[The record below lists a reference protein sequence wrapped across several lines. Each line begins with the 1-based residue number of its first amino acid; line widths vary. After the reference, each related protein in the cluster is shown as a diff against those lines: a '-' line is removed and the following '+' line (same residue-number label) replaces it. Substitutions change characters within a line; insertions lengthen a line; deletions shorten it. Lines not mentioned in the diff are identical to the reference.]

1 MLRFLENISKYCI
14 FKAGCAVLYLGKLLG
29 FDCNTKMVK
38 SSLGVI
44 TLSFAMLF
52 GVFYPSAVGAE
63 YSLEQLRI
71 ANTLINEAGGL
82 GTTGLTYV
90 AEVIRNQ
97 YNEQH
102 VKYKNNKITY
112 SDILYHTWKPGQN
125 SNFENSRDKFANKTK
140 EQLEQMGR
148 NRMQGSGDW
157 NTALRLAD
165 QMLKGTLKSN
175 LTGGANAFHACNK
188 KYTTLAAA
196 QACEPKHTLSAINVT
211 PKGFQNQIFYHWELG
226 KFHHAYDSDVVGAV
240 DPKYD
245 YSSSSGGKAS
255 EDSDGAREASTCAM
269 DVMQKMYLT
278 DDKDV
283 DKYCW
288 YCKIVIVLVNA
299 YLQAVS
305 EALPATQSLGKI
317 ILKFGFLIWLAYY
330 ILQQV
335 SSMNAV
341 TPGKML
347 QDILVMAFKVAL
359 AYSAVN
365 IGAQIIR
372 DYYLDPIVGTGIDYG
387 WAIFTGGT

>member
-1 MLRFLENISKYCI
+1 MHPLP
-14 FKAGCAVLYLGKLLG
+14 
-29 FDCNTKMVK
+29 
-38 SSLGVI
+38 SL
-44 TLSFAMLF
+44 
-52 GVFYPSAVGAE
+52 
-63 YSLEQLRI
+63 
-71 ANTLINEAGGL
+71 
-82 GTTGLTYV
+82 
-90 AEVIRNQ
+90 
-97 YNEQH
+97 
-102 VKYKNNKITY
+102 
-112 SDILYHTWKPGQN
+112 
-125 SNFENSRDKFANKTK
+125 
-140 EQLEQMGR
+140 
-148 NRMQGSGDW
+148 
-157 NTALRLAD
+157 
-165 QMLKGTLKSN
+165 
-175 LTGGANAFHACNK
+175 
-188 KYTTLAAA
+188 
-196 QACEPKHTLSAINVT
+196 
-211 PKGFQNQIFYHWELG
+211 ELG

>member
-1 MLRFLENISKYCI
+1 MKKCFRNIIKYFTLETQS
-14 FKAGCAVLYLGKLLG
+14 LL
-29 FDCNTKMVK
+29 
-38 SSLGVI
+38 SSVVALFIV
-44 TLSFAMLF
+44 SF
-52 GVFYPSAVGAE
+52 GVFYPTSVGAE

-82 GTTGLTYV
+82 GKTGLTYV

-102 VKYKNNKITY
+102 VKYKNDKITY

-157 NTALRLAD
+157 QIALNLAD
-165 QMLKGTLKSN
+165 QMLKGTLSSD
-175 LTGGANAFHACNK
+175 LTRGANAFHACNK

-196 QACEPKHTLSAINVT
+196 QVCEPKHTLSAMNVT

-226 KFHHAYDSDVVGAV
+226 KFHHAYDSDVVGVV

-245 YSSSSGGKAS
+245 YSSSSNGQAGS
-255 EDSDGAREASTCAM
+255 DSDGARESASCAM
-269 DVMQKMYLT
+269 EAMQEMYLT
-278 DDKDV
+278 DESKV
-283 DKYCW
+283 DQYCW
-288 YCKIVIVLVNA
+288 YCKIVIVLVNS
-299 YLQAVS
+299 YLKAVS
-305 EALPATQSLGKI
+305 EALPATQSLGKA

-347 QDILVMAFKVAL
+347 QDILIMGFKVSL
-359 AYSAVN
+359 AYSAVS

-372 DYYLDPIVGTGIDYG
+372 DYYLNPIVGTGIDYG
-387 WAIFTGGT
+387 WALFTGGT